1 MGTHIIKVNASS
13 EYAEAVREAGQV
25 LRNGGLVAFPTETV
39 YGLAARADDPVA
51 MARLRTVKER
61 EGNRAFT
68 VHIAEREEA
77 RRYADRMPGLAERFI
92 RKAWPGPLTLIVG
105 VADPARTPAM
115 AGRNGSVAS
124 AIFFEN
130 TVGLRCPDDEIARA
144 MLKAA
149 DGPVVAASANQAG
162 HPPPWTGDEVLRDLE
177 GRFDLLLDAG
187 RTKYAK
193 PSTIVR
199 VLESGYELLRE
210 GVLDAGNIERL
221 SILRLLFVCTGNTCR
236 SPMAAGI
243 ARKMLAERLGG
254 DASAL
259 ARRGVIVSSAGTSGG
274 IGGASA
280 GAMTVMTRRGV
291 DLSDHASTALTV
303 ELVQQADHIYAMTRA
318 HRDVIVSM
326 ARSAEGRVRLLL
338 DDEDVHDP
346 MGASDEEY
354 ERCARTIERGLKARL
369 QEVVI

>member
-1 MGTHIIKVNASS
+1 
-13 EYAEAVREAGQV
+13 
-25 LRNGGLVAFPTETV
+25 L
-39 YGLAARADDPVA
+39 
-51 MARLRTVKER
+51 
-61 EGNRAFT
+61 
-68 VHIAEREEA
+68 
-77 RRYADRMPGLAERFI
+77 
-92 RKAWPGPLTLIVG
+92 
-105 VADPARTPAM
+105 
-115 AGRNGSVAS
+115 
-124 AIFFEN
+124 
-130 TVGLRCPDDEIARA
+130 
-144 MLKAA
+144 LKAA

-177 GRFDLLLDAG
+177 GKFDLLLDAG

-199 VLESGYELLRE
+199 VMEDGYELLRE

-236 SPMAAGI
+236 SPMAAGL

-280 GAMTVMTRRGV
+280 GAITVMTRRGV
-291 DLSDHASTALTV
+291 DLSDHASTALTP
-303 ELVQQADHIYAMTRA
+303 ELVQQADHIYAMTRT

-326 ARSAEGRVRLLL
+326 ARSAERRVRLLL
-338 DDEDVHDP
+338 DEEDVTDP
-346 MGASDEEY
+346 LGASDDEY

>member
-1 MGTHIIKVNASS
+1 
-13 EYAEAVREAGQV
+13 
-25 LRNGGLVAFPTETV
+25 
-39 YGLAARADDPVA
+39 

-61 EGNRAFT
+61 DGHRAFT

-77 RRYADRMPGLAERFI
+77 RQYADRIRGQAERFI

-105 VADPARTPAM
+105 VSDPARTPVM
-115 AGRNGSVAS
+115 AGRNGSVAG

-144 MLKAA
+144 MLRAA

-162 HPPPWTGDEVLRDLE
+162 HPPPWTGDDVLRDLE
-177 GRFDLLLDAG
+177 GKFDLLLDAG

-199 VLESGYELLRE
+199 VMEGGYELVRE

-236 SPMAAGI
+236 SPMAAGL

-254 DASAL
+254 ASAL

-291 DLSDHASTALTV
+291 DLSDHASTALTP
-303 ELVQQADHIYAMTRA
+303 ELVQQADHIYAMTRT

-346 MGASDEEY
+346 MGASEDEY
-354 ERCARTIERGLKARL
+354 ERCARTIERGLKIRL